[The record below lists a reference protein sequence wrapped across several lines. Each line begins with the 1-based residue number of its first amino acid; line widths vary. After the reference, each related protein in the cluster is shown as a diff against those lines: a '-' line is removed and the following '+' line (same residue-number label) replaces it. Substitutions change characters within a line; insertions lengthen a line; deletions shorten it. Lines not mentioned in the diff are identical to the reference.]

1 MVLALLLALSTPA
14 SAGDF
19 ITTVSEDAV
28 MSGDDIGGINWVRIF
43 NNFAD
48 GGWWVT
54 YHWETEGGLPG
65 YNAARM
71 TDERVLAHST
81 GRIRLAEWAETK
93 DHAITRCPDGSFL
106 HAFSIGIGNESAR
119 SARYSRSW
127 ETLSHEWVE
136 ENVPERAHNDLPVIC
151 SEPREATAFTNHA
164 SFTAQ
169 VFDIGSSGSV
179 TSSSSELT
187 GSGHMAGASWIYY
200 EPRDQYL
207 VISNGEPGLRRV
219 WYNRDLSV
227 AEVTD
232 WAPLPALNRSFW
244 PQKIERV
251 GDYWVLIYL
260 GIEYGGMYL
269 ADDGDVYLVVMDS
282 SFNTV
287 DSAKLSNNTPGD
299 LGSARP
305 HFARHGSKL
314 MAVWDKAILPYA
326 AKVQLNLE
334 AFGVEDDDTGFDWAD
349 GDSDVDGGGDD
360 PCVPDED
367 EDTDGTVST
376 ETIEGQDETNGGHT
390 SMGLTGTEDT
400 AMAESSKDCGKSGCG
415 CAVSVTR
422 RMPWALLLLTGL
434 VLRLRRQTPVSR
446 SQS

>member
-1 MVLALLLALSTPA
+1 
-14 SAGDF
+14 
-19 ITTVSEDAV
+19 
-28 MSGDDIGGINWVRIF
+28 
-43 NNFAD
+43 
-48 GGWWVT
+48 
-54 YHWETEGGLPG
+54 
-65 YNAARM
+65 
-71 TDERVLAHST
+71 
-81 GRIRLAEWAETK
+81 
-93 DHAITRCPDGSFL
+93 
-106 HAFSIGIGNESAR
+106 
-119 SARYSRSW
+119 
-127 ETLSHEWVE
+127 
-136 ENVPERAHNDLPVIC
+136 
-151 SEPREATAFTNHA
+151 
-164 SFTAQ
+164 
-169 VFDIGSSGSV
+169 
-179 TSSSSELT
+179 
-187 GSGHMAGASWIYY
+187 
-200 EPRDQYL
+200 
-207 VISNGEPGLRRV
+207 
-219 WYNRDLSV
+219 
-227 AEVTD
+227 
-232 WAPLPALNRSFW
+232 
-244 PQKIERV
+244 
-251 GDYWVLIYL
+251 
-260 GIEYGGMYL
+260 
-269 ADDGDVYLVVMDS
+269 MDS